1 MPPRYIWS
9 QRIPIV
15 RSPRMTNS
23 PIMKI
28 AKLFRNKDGNFAIL
42 AALMLPVLFV
52 SGSIAIDTTNA
63 LSMKFRLQNAADS
76 AALATT
82 SQLAEGT
89 ITESQAIAYATNFFN
104 GQVSGDANA
113 YDGFSATPTVTFT
126 KSGTGSKTVWNV
138 HVAVLGSQKT
148 TGMANFIGR
157 DTIDITING
166 VSESARDGSNPLSM
180 MLVLDRSG
188 SMDWSSGRTTS
199 STVPK
204 YCTRWEYK
212 YYKGWV
218 KETYQCGTETVVVD
232 VPKIDVLKEAVADLT
247 AHIEESDPTNEYARM
262 GAVAYN
268 SETSNSDKQ
277 SISWKKSDVT
287 DFADGLNANGGTNSE
302 DAMKWGY
309 QQVTSATE
317 INAHFSKNGSK
328 APSTFIVFMTDGEN
342 STGSNYWNDYADK
355 QTLYY
360 CTQAKAKGVTIFS
373 VAFQAPTRGKS
384 LLSSCAS
391 GSGYYYDA
399 DSADELKKAF
409 KDIGEEAVKLITRL
423 TR

>member
-1 MPPRYIWS
+1 
-9 QRIPIV
+9 
-15 RSPRMTNS
+15 MTSS
-23 PIMKI
+23 PIMMI
-28 AKLFRNKDGNFAIL
+28 AKLLRNNDGNFTML

-52 SGSIAIDTTNA
+52 AGSLAIDTTNA
-63 LSMKFRLQNAADS
+63 FSMKTRLQNAADS

-82 SQLAEGT
+82 SQLAEEK
-89 ITESQAIAYATNFFN
+89 IVESQAIAYATNFFT
-104 GQVSGDANA
+104 GQIADDANA
-113 YDGFSATPTVTFT
+113 FAGFSATPTVTLA
-126 KSGTGSKTVWNV
+126 KSGTGSKTVWKV
-138 HVAVLGSQKT
+138 DVAVVGSQQTSGLAKFVGKET
-148 TGMANFIGR
+148 VDVAIVGT
-157 DTIDITING
+157 
-166 VSESARDGSNPLSM
+166 SESARDGSNPLSM

-188 SMDWSSGRTTS
+188 SMDWASGRTATEI
-199 STVPK
+199 VPT

-218 KETYQCGTETVVVD
+218 EVTYQCGTKSVEVD

-268 SETSNSDKQ
+268 SQTSDSDKQ
-277 SISWKKSDVT
+277 SISWRKSDVT

-309 QQVTSATE
+309 EQVTGVTE

-328 APSTFIVFMTDGEN
+328 VPSTFIVFMTDGEN

-360 CTQAKAKGVTIFS
+360 CSEAKAKGVTIFS
-373 VAFQAPTRGKS
+373 VAFQAPTRGKN

-399 DSADELKKAF
+399 ESADELKKAF
-409 KDIGEEAVKLITRL
+409 KDIGEEAVKLVTRL

>member
-1 MPPRYIWS
+1 
-9 QRIPIV
+9 
-15 RSPRMTNS
+15 MTTFA
-23 PIMKI
+23 IMKI
-28 AKLFRNKDGNFAIL
+28 SKLLSNNDGNFAIL

-52 SGSIAIDTTNA
+52 AGTLAIDTTNA
-63 LSMKFRLQNAADS
+63 LSMKTRLQNAADS

-82 SQLAEGT
+82 SQLAAEK
-89 ITESQAIAYATNFFN
+89 ITEAEAVAYAINFFN
-104 GQVSGDANA
+104 GQISDDANA
-113 YDGFSATPTVTFT
+113 FDGFATTPTATVS
-126 KSGTGSKTVWNV
+126 KSGTGAKTLWKVDI
-138 HVAVLGSQKT
+138 AVTGSQKAS
-148 TGMANFIGR
+148 GLASFAGR
-157 DTIDITING
+157 DTIDVAISGT
-166 VSESARDGSNPLSM
+166 SESARDGSNPLSM

-188 SMDWSSGRTTS
+188 SMAWASGRTTTQ
-199 STVPK
+199 TVG
-204 YCTRWEYK
+204 
-212 YYKGWV
+212 GWCWSYRYGWYWC
-218 KETYQCGTETVVVD
+218 ETEREVD

-268 SETSNSDKQ
+268 SETRNSDKL
-277 SISWKKSDVT
+277 SITWTKSKVT
-287 DFADGLNANGGTNSE
+287 DFANELDANGGTNSE

-309 QQVTSATE
+309 EQVVSPTE

-328 APSTFIVFMTDGEN
+328 VPSTFIVFMTDGEN
-342 STGSNYWNDYADK
+342 STGSGSQNDYVDR

-360 CTQAKAKGVTIFS
+360 CTKAKEKGVTIFS
-373 VAFQAPTRGKS
+373 VAFQAPQRGKN

-409 KDIGEEAVKLITRL
+409 KDIGEEAVKLVTRL